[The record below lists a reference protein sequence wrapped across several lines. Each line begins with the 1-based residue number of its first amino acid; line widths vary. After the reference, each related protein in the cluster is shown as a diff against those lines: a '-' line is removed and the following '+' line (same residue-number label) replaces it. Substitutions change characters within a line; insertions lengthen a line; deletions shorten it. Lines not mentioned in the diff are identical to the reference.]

1 MFNYGLI
8 SALREA
14 ATECEIINHDDLYTL
29 LQDAA
34 DALEDTDKE
43 LGKMTNL
50 YKETSRHCERYYVEL
65 EGLVLSVNSG
75 PWLMGKKPTVETVSS
90 EIRMRLE
97 QARNAQS
104 NA

>member
-14 ATECEIINHDDLYTL
+14 STECEIINHDDLYTL

-34 DALEDTDKE
+34 NALEDTDKE

-50 YKETSRHCERYYVEL
+50 YKETSRHCERYYTAL
-65 EGLVLSVNSG
+65 EGLALSVNKG
-75 PWLMGKKPTVETVSS
+75 PWLMGKQPTVETVSS
-90 EIRMRLE
+90 EIHMRLE
-97 QARNAQS
+97 QMKNG
-104 NA
+104 